1 MIKEAILKVVNGNDL
16 NAKEAYGAM
25 DEIMSGEASEVQMS
39 AYLTALSMKGETIEE
54 ITASTK
60 AMRAH
65 CVKLLNDEEVL
76 EIVGTGGDGSNTFNI
91 STTSSIVISAAGVP
105 VAKHGNRSASSK
117 CGAADVLEA
126 LGVNIY
132 IEPEKSLKILKEI
145 NLCFLFAQNY
155 HLAMKFV
162 AGVRKELSI
171 RTIFNILG
179 PLTNPAGA
187 TMQVL
192 GVYDESLVK
201 PLCEVLKNVGVKSA
215 LSVYGQD
222 GLDEISVSDKTSVCE
237 LRDGR
242 LKCYEIAPED
252 FGMERCSKDTLELP
266 SKYAGDISENV
277 ENAILNALN
286 IEIDDRTPD
295 MERLEY
301 ELTTTDV
308 VHKNR
313 VTSKSRD
320 LGRWPTWLKAVI
332 SASIL
337 AVLAVGTLLVTGVIN
352 WDSLI
357 PSDDRSDARV
367 PNVINLTVDDAEK
380 ILASENIDMKIVDK
394 QESEDIPK
402 DSVLSQNISGG
413 SQVQNGMTVEIV
425 VSSGKGQVYMPDFT
439 GIGQAEAVEQVE
451 KMGLHAK
458 IETQESEIARDYIC
472 DQQYKE
478 GEKVDK
484 GSEIL
489 LKVSIGNSGYDESVE
504 TTIPDV
510 VGETWENARKCAR
523 EKKIYIYKEETLN
536 DSKVAQGNVIKQNHK
551 SGEKEK
557 QGFVLGVKVSL
568 GVKMTHVPDVVY
580 KSLEDARKLM
590 DESNL
595 QIEVEYEQSDKVE
608 KDHVISQ
615 SIKPDT
621 EVEEKT
627 IIKLVVSK
635 GNDFEDNSEAT
646 SDTEETTEITTE
658 DTPTTAQETT
668 TEEETTEE
676 PEPDDEPTKAIV
688 PDLSG
693 CSEDSA
699 ISMLYDAGLSVGSI
713 EYRSDPNSYDGAVLS
728 QGVSAYSEVD
738 YGTSV
743 SLIICNNEKDESGNY
758 ICPEY

>member
-252 FGMERCSKDTLELP
+252 FGMGRCSKEDLVGGNP
-266 SKYAGDISENV
+266 R
-277 ENAILNALN
+277 ENAEITLSILNGQKGPKRNAVVLNSAAALYVAGKADS
-286 IEIDDRTPD
+286 IED
-295 MERLEY
+295 
-301 ELTTTDV
+301 
-308 VHKNR
+308 
-313 VTSKSRD
+313 
-320 LGRWPTWLKAVI
+320 
-332 SASIL
+332 
-337 AVLAVGTLLVTGVIN
+337 GV
-352 WDSLI
+352 
-357 PSDDRSDARV
+357 
-367 PNVINLTVDDAEK
+367 K
-380 ILASENIDMKIVDK
+380 LASEIIDSGRAKK
-394 QESEDIPK
+394 Q
-402 DSVLSQNISGG
+402 L
-413 SQVQNGMTVEIV
+413 
-425 VSSGKGQVYMPDFT
+425 
-439 GIGQAEAVEQVE
+439 E
-451 KMGLHAK
+451 K
-458 IETQESEIARDYIC
+458 
-472 DQQYKE
+472 
-478 GEKVDK
+478 
-484 GSEIL
+484 
-489 LKVSIGNSGYDESVE
+489 
-504 TTIPDV
+504 
-510 VGETWENARKCAR
+510 
-523 EKKIYIYKEETLN
+523 
-536 DSKVAQGNVIKQNHK
+536 
-551 SGEKEK
+551 
-557 QGFVLGVKVSL
+557 F
-568 GVKMTHVPDVVY
+568 
-580 KSLEDARKLM
+580 
-590 DESNL
+590 
-595 QIEVEYEQSDKVE
+595 
-608 KDHVISQ
+608 
-615 SIKPDT
+615 
-621 EVEEKT
+621 
-627 IIKLVVSK
+627 
-635 GNDFEDNSEAT
+635 
-646 SDTEETTEITTE
+646 
-658 DTPTTAQETT
+658 
-668 TEEETTEE
+668 
-676 PEPDDEPTKAIV
+676 
-688 PDLSG
+688 
-693 CSEDSA
+693 
-699 ISMLYDAGLSVGSI
+699 I
-713 EYRSDPNSYDGAVLS
+713 EYTNS
-728 QGVSAYSEVD
+728 
-738 YGTSV
+738 
-743 SLIICNNEKDESGNY
+743 
-758 ICPEY
+758 

>member
-76 EIVGTGGDGSNTFNI
+76 EIVGTGGDGFNTFNI

-252 FGMERCSKDTLELP
+252 FGMGRCSKE
-266 SKYAGDISENV
+266 DIVGGNPR
-277 ENAILNALN
+277 ENAEITLSILNGQKGPKRN
-286 IEIDDRTPD
+286 
-295 MERLEY
+295 
-301 ELTTTDV
+301 
-308 VHKNR
+308 
-313 VTSKSRD
+313 
-320 LGRWPTWLKAVI
+320 AVI
-332 SASIL
+332 LNSAAALYVAGKADSIED
-337 AVLAVGTLLVTGVIN
+337 GV
-352 WDSLI
+352 
-357 PSDDRSDARV
+357 R
-367 PNVINLTVDDAEK
+367 
-380 ILASENIDMKIVDK
+380 LASEIIDSGRAKK
-394 QESEDIPK
+394 Q
-402 DSVLSQNISGG
+402 L
-413 SQVQNGMTVEIV
+413 
-425 VSSGKGQVYMPDFT
+425 
-439 GIGQAEAVEQVE
+439 E
-451 KMGLHAK
+451 K
-458 IETQESEIARDYIC
+458 
-472 DQQYKE
+472 
-478 GEKVDK
+478 
-484 GSEIL
+484 
-489 LKVSIGNSGYDESVE
+489 
-504 TTIPDV
+504 
-510 VGETWENARKCAR
+510 
-523 EKKIYIYKEETLN
+523 
-536 DSKVAQGNVIKQNHK
+536 
-551 SGEKEK
+551 
-557 QGFVLGVKVSL
+557 F
-568 GVKMTHVPDVVY
+568 
-580 KSLEDARKLM
+580 
-590 DESNL
+590 
-595 QIEVEYEQSDKVE
+595 
-608 KDHVISQ
+608 
-615 SIKPDT
+615 
-621 EVEEKT
+621 
-627 IIKLVVSK
+627 
-635 GNDFEDNSEAT
+635 
-646 SDTEETTEITTE
+646 
-658 DTPTTAQETT
+658 
-668 TEEETTEE
+668 
-676 PEPDDEPTKAIV
+676 
-688 PDLSG
+688 
-693 CSEDSA
+693 
-699 ISMLYDAGLSVGSI
+699 I
-713 EYRSDPNSYDGAVLS
+713 EYTNS
-728 QGVSAYSEVD
+728 
-738 YGTSV
+738 
-743 SLIICNNEKDESGNY
+743 
-758 ICPEY
+758 

>member
-252 FGMERCSKDTLELP
+252 FEMERCSKEDLVGGNP
-266 SKYAGDISENV
+266 R
-277 ENAILNALN
+277 ENAEITLSILNGQKGPRRNAVVLNSAAALYVAGKADS
-286 IEIDDRTPD
+286 IED
-295 MERLEY
+295 
-301 ELTTTDV
+301 
-308 VHKNR
+308 
-313 VTSKSRD
+313 
-320 LGRWPTWLKAVI
+320 
-332 SASIL
+332 
-337 AVLAVGTLLVTGVIN
+337 GV
-352 WDSLI
+352 
-357 PSDDRSDARV
+357 R
-367 PNVINLTVDDAEK
+367 
-380 ILASENIDMKIVDK
+380 LASEIIDSGRAKK
-394 QESEDIPK
+394 Q
-402 DSVLSQNISGG
+402 L
-413 SQVQNGMTVEIV
+413 
-425 VSSGKGQVYMPDFT
+425 
-439 GIGQAEAVEQVE
+439 E
-451 KMGLHAK
+451 K
-458 IETQESEIARDYIC
+458 
-472 DQQYKE
+472 
-478 GEKVDK
+478 
-484 GSEIL
+484 
-489 LKVSIGNSGYDESVE
+489 
-504 TTIPDV
+504 
-510 VGETWENARKCAR
+510 
-523 EKKIYIYKEETLN
+523 
-536 DSKVAQGNVIKQNHK
+536 
-551 SGEKEK
+551 
-557 QGFVLGVKVSL
+557 F
-568 GVKMTHVPDVVY
+568 
-580 KSLEDARKLM
+580 
-590 DESNL
+590 
-595 QIEVEYEQSDKVE
+595 
-608 KDHVISQ
+608 
-615 SIKPDT
+615 
-621 EVEEKT
+621 
-627 IIKLVVSK
+627 
-635 GNDFEDNSEAT
+635 
-646 SDTEETTEITTE
+646 
-658 DTPTTAQETT
+658 
-668 TEEETTEE
+668 
-676 PEPDDEPTKAIV
+676 
-688 PDLSG
+688 
-693 CSEDSA
+693 
-699 ISMLYDAGLSVGSI
+699 I
-713 EYRSDPNSYDGAVLS
+713 EYTNS
-728 QGVSAYSEVD
+728 
-738 YGTSV
+738 
-743 SLIICNNEKDESGNY
+743 
-758 ICPEY
+758 

>member
-201 PLCEVLKNVGVKSA
+201 TLCEVLKNVGVKSA

-252 FGMERCSKDTLELP
+252 FGMGRCSKEDLVGGNP
-266 SKYAGDISENV
+266 R
-277 ENAILNALN
+277 ENAEITLSILNGQKGPKRNAVVLNSAAALYVAGKADS
-286 IEIDDRTPD
+286 IED
-295 MERLEY
+295 
-301 ELTTTDV
+301 
-308 VHKNR
+308 
-313 VTSKSRD
+313 
-320 LGRWPTWLKAVI
+320 
-332 SASIL
+332 
-337 AVLAVGTLLVTGVIN
+337 GV
-352 WDSLI
+352 
-357 PSDDRSDARV
+357 R
-367 PNVINLTVDDAEK
+367 
-380 ILASENIDMKIVDK
+380 LASEIIDSGRAKK
-394 QESEDIPK
+394 Q
-402 DSVLSQNISGG
+402 L
-413 SQVQNGMTVEIV
+413 
-425 VSSGKGQVYMPDFT
+425 
-439 GIGQAEAVEQVE
+439 E
-451 KMGLHAK
+451 K
-458 IETQESEIARDYIC
+458 
-472 DQQYKE
+472 
-478 GEKVDK
+478 
-484 GSEIL
+484 
-489 LKVSIGNSGYDESVE
+489 
-504 TTIPDV
+504 
-510 VGETWENARKCAR
+510 
-523 EKKIYIYKEETLN
+523 
-536 DSKVAQGNVIKQNHK
+536 
-551 SGEKEK
+551 
-557 QGFVLGVKVSL
+557 F
-568 GVKMTHVPDVVY
+568 
-580 KSLEDARKLM
+580 
-590 DESNL
+590 
-595 QIEVEYEQSDKVE
+595 
-608 KDHVISQ
+608 
-615 SIKPDT
+615 
-621 EVEEKT
+621 
-627 IIKLVVSK
+627 
-635 GNDFEDNSEAT
+635 
-646 SDTEETTEITTE
+646 
-658 DTPTTAQETT
+658 
-668 TEEETTEE
+668 
-676 PEPDDEPTKAIV
+676 
-688 PDLSG
+688 
-693 CSEDSA
+693 
-699 ISMLYDAGLSVGSI
+699 I
-713 EYRSDPNSYDGAVLS
+713 EYTNS
-728 QGVSAYSEVD
+728 
-738 YGTSV
+738 
-743 SLIICNNEKDESGNY
+743 
-758 ICPEY
+758 

>member
-252 FGMERCSKDTLELP
+252 FGMERCYKE
-266 SKYAGDISENV
+266 DIVGGNPR
-277 ENAILNALN
+277 ENAEITLSILNGQKGPKRNAVVLNSAAALYVAGKADS
-286 IEIDDRTPD
+286 IED
-295 MERLEY
+295 
-301 ELTTTDV
+301 
-308 VHKNR
+308 
-313 VTSKSRD
+313 
-320 LGRWPTWLKAVI
+320 
-332 SASIL
+332 
-337 AVLAVGTLLVTGVIN
+337 GV
-352 WDSLI
+352 
-357 PSDDRSDARV
+357 R
-367 PNVINLTVDDAEK
+367 
-380 ILASENIDMKIVDK
+380 LASEIIDSGRAKK
-394 QESEDIPK
+394 Q
-402 DSVLSQNISGG
+402 L
-413 SQVQNGMTVEIV
+413 
-425 VSSGKGQVYMPDFT
+425 
-439 GIGQAEAVEQVE
+439 E
-451 KMGLHAK
+451 K
-458 IETQESEIARDYIC
+458 
-472 DQQYKE
+472 
-478 GEKVDK
+478 
-484 GSEIL
+484 
-489 LKVSIGNSGYDESVE
+489 
-504 TTIPDV
+504 
-510 VGETWENARKCAR
+510 
-523 EKKIYIYKEETLN
+523 
-536 DSKVAQGNVIKQNHK
+536 
-551 SGEKEK
+551 
-557 QGFVLGVKVSL
+557 F
-568 GVKMTHVPDVVY
+568 
-580 KSLEDARKLM
+580 
-590 DESNL
+590 
-595 QIEVEYEQSDKVE
+595 
-608 KDHVISQ
+608 
-615 SIKPDT
+615 
-621 EVEEKT
+621 
-627 IIKLVVSK
+627 
-635 GNDFEDNSEAT
+635 
-646 SDTEETTEITTE
+646 
-658 DTPTTAQETT
+658 
-668 TEEETTEE
+668 
-676 PEPDDEPTKAIV
+676 
-688 PDLSG
+688 
-693 CSEDSA
+693 
-699 ISMLYDAGLSVGSI
+699 I
-713 EYRSDPNSYDGAVLS
+713 EYTNS
-728 QGVSAYSEVD
+728 
-738 YGTSV
+738 
-743 SLIICNNEKDESGNY
+743 
-758 ICPEY
+758 